1 MPSNP
6 FFELYVGDRIS
17 SEEFVTVFSPFL
29 VKHAEALFVP
39 GNVVVTGVQGSGKSM
54 LLSLLK
60 PGVRV
65 QYTRAHENFP
75 IAPRLRWFIGAGIN
89 LAHSNA
95 IDFGYRRIPGEATEV
110 ALLFGD
116 FVNYAICID
125 LIESVQTF
133 WMEGPQFSK
142 EVGVDFAREKQ
153 DALVRVL
160 NKDDVWFGY
169 LDGCEIFGEI
179 VKRMEQRISTYRRYL
194 HMNDKEFD
202 PAIRSTKT
210 AIGVPISRL
219 VKAMKEVGV
228 LQPNV
233 NVFIHIDQYEEL
245 GNLNTGSS
253 DDVDYRAVINRALAA
268 RDPHV
273 SYRIGSRGYAWHNH
287 GFILGTTAK
296 LEEERD
302 YKFVNLDEK
311 LRRHENRK
319 TWIFPGFAADVF
331 ARRLNHAGFSIPEDA
346 GKSLLGR
353 LFGGGVSPAEKA
365 RRYVGRNPQKAVR
378 LDQTWP
384 DSVKELLADLAST
397 DPLSARLGEAWVL
410 QKGFDGLTE
419 SGSKLPW
426 EDESQQWWRKERI
439 EVALAHIASRCQQRP
454 LWCGENEIME
464 LSGGNILT
472 FLSICQFIWD
482 ALLQVGERRS
492 ERDALQKEVEPD
504 IQAIGIMR
512 ASDHWLKKVA
522 QETGRSGDRYRFIRE
537 VGELLS
543 RELMQDR
550 QMSNPGRNGFSVA
563 EQELE
568 QFPDL
573 QSFLQELSD
582 YGNLLQ
588 FPHTTKEKDRR
599 SRQKWYL
606 NPIFCPQLKLPFKRS
621 KEPRYVRAAEVNSW
635 LQQSHRRG
643 AGSIKSALPPS
654 DELPLFRNA
663 TG

>member
-39 GNVVVTGVQGSGKSM
+39 GNVVITGMQGSGKSM

-60 PGVRV
+60 PEVRV
-65 QYTRAHENFP
+65 QYERAHQPFP
-75 IAPRLRWFIGAGIN
+75 IASRLRRFIGAGIN

-95 IDFGYRRIPGEATEV
+95 IDFGYRRIPGETNEV
-110 ALLFGD
+110 AILFGD
-116 FVNYAICID
+116 FVNYAICLD
-125 LIESVQTF
+125 LLESVQTF
-133 WMEGPQFSK
+133 CSEGPEFSD
-142 EVGVDFAREKQ
+142 ETGVDFTLKKQ
-153 DALVRVL
+153 QALADRL
-160 NKDDVWFGY
+160 RGDSVWSGY
-169 LDGCEIFGEI
+169 LGASGTLDEII
-179 VKRMEQRISTYRRYL
+179 KRMERRINAYRRFL

-202 PAIRSTKT
+202 GDIRATKT
-210 AIGVPISRL
+210 AIGVPVSRL
-219 VKAMKEVGV
+219 VKALKDVGI
-228 LQPNV
+228 LEANV

-245 GNLNTGSS
+245 GNLGTGSS

-273 SYRIGSRGYAWHNH
+273 SYRIGSRGYAWNTH
-287 GFILGTTAK
+287 GFILGTAAK

-302 YKFVNLDEK
+302 YKVVNLDEK
-311 LRRHENRK
+311 LRRNENPN

-331 ARRLNHAGFSIPEDA
+331 ARRLNHAGLTIRDDA
-346 GKSLLGR
+346 GKTLLGK
-353 LFGGGVSPAEKA
+353 LFGSGLTPQEKA
-365 RRYVGRNPQKAVR
+365 LGYAGKDPQKAVR
-378 LDQTWP
+378 LDEAWP
-384 DSVKELLADLAST
+384 KRVKEILEKVAAT

-410 QKGFDGLTE
+410 QKGPDKLADAKGQ
-419 SGSKLPW
+419 LPW
-426 EDESQQWWRKERI
+426 EQKAQQWWRKERV
-439 EVALAHIASRCQQRP
+439 EVALLHIASRCHQRP
-454 LWCGENEIME
+454 LWCGEYEIIE

-472 FLSICQFIWD
+472 FLSICQLIWD

-492 ERDALQKEVEPD
+492 ERDALQKDVDPD

-522 QETGRSGDRYRFIRE
+522 QETGRSGDRYRFIRQ
-537 VGELLS
+537 VGEMLS

-550 QMSNPGRNGFSVA
+550 KISNPGHNGFSIAV
-563 EQELE
+563 QELE
-568 QFPDL
+568 RFPEL

-588 FPHTTKEKDRR
+588 LPHTTKEKDRR
-599 SRQKWYL
+599 TRQKWYL

-621 KEPRYVRAAEVNSW
+621 KEPRYVRAVDVDNW
-635 LQQSHRRG
+635 LQQSHQLS
-643 AGSIKSALPPS
+643 AGSIESAPQPS

-663 TG
+663 AG